1 MSDGNNG
8 LTSKFEVTLINH
20 VEKRLKFAFR
30 DDRTTKENDKCTSED
45 EDGDSLDSSELR
57 IMAKSGAQEDDE
69 VFRKFHHRISS
80 EPSQI
85 LRWDTL

>member
-1 MSDGNNG
+1 MSDGNSG
-8 LTSKFEVTLINH
+8 LTSNFEVNLINH

-30 DDRTTKENDKCTSED
+30 DDRTSKENEQCTSED
-45 EDGDSLDSSELR
+45 EDGDSLDSSDLQ

-69 VFRKFHHRISS
+69 VFRKFHRRISS
-80 EPSQI
+80 DPSQI